1 MKRLI
6 KKIMVSALAVM
17 MVCSCFFFTGCRD
30 VKKLEITVSVR
41 VEEDGLY
48 KLEEQKLTIDLY
60 RHLADKT
67 VDAIMEYANSGY
79 YNGTFFY
86 QTIRFNDDTTHN
98 TKLLIGDLRF
108 DETTGTIVKNAA
120 KPNIEGQFT
129 HGGTVGSDL
138 MNVEGSVGLWR
149 TWNAN
154 DSYSS
159 YNSTNTGSAT
169 LYFPTGDITAYN
181 DCFCVFGKFD
191 VESDGNKDAWANI
204 KTSCSDADYYD
215 EYVIY
220 YTGEYSDA
228 ADAVD
233 NGLTFHCVT
242 KAEYDSMS
250 EEQLEE
256 VFKAEG
262 AQSVAYNSCTIR
274 VPMYQE
280 TNTSRAVATSKI
292 VSIRVV

>member
-1 MKRLI
+1 MKRFI
-6 KKIMVSALAVM
+6 KKIMVSALAIM
-17 MVCSCFFFTGCRD
+17 MVCTCFLFTGCRD
-30 VKKLEITVSVR
+30 IKKLEITVSVR

-48 KLEEQKLTIDLY
+48 RLEEQKLTVDLY

-67 VDAIMEYANSGY
+67 VDAIIAYANEGY
-79 YNGTFFY
+79 FNGAFFY

-108 DETTGTIVKNAA
+108 DETTGSIVKNTV

-138 MNVEGSVGLWR
+138 MNTEGAVGLWR

-154 DSYSS
+154 DSYTS
-159 YNSTNTGSAT
+159 YNSTDTGRAT

-191 VESDGNKDAWANI
+191 TESDENKKTWNNI

-220 YTGEYSDA
+220 YTGEYSEETE
-228 ADAVD
+228 AVD

-242 KAEYDSMS
+242 KADYDSMT
-250 EEQLEE
+250 EEQKEE

-262 AQSVAYNSCTIR
+262 AQAVGYNSCTIR
-274 VPMYQE
+274 VPMYQA

-292 VSIRVV
+292 VSIKVI